1 VEPLFREAPR
11 GAAFDVVGLGQCSID
26 HVALVAAF
34 PPYAGKVAMRGY
46 RRLPGGQ
53 IATALLACAR
63 LGLRSAFVSSVGDDG
78 VAEAVLA
85 PLRAAGI
92 DVSRV
97 LEIPGATSQ
106 LALIVVDESSGERTV
121 IWHRDPRLAIPRERL
136 ARADVERG
144 RALHL
149 DAGDPEV
156 AIWAARTARAA
167 GIPVFADVDTVA
179 PGVDEVLRSV
189 DFPIVSTQF
198 AEARF
203 GGAEAALRGL
213 AALGARYPVVTLG
226 ERGAVGGSGPEPLA
240 SPAFQ
245 VEVKDTTG
253 AGDVFHGAFVVA
265 VLEGAGPEAALRIAN
280 GAAAMNCR
288 ALGAQG
294 GLPTRAELESF
305 LATAPLLNRRALP
318 ADRSG
323 RG

>member
-1 VEPLFREAPR
+1 MKRYL
-11 GAAFDVVGLGQCSID
+11 
-26 HVALVAAF
+26 
-34 PPYAGKVAMRGY
+34 
-46 RRLPGGQ
+46 RLPGGQ

-63 LGLRSAFVSSVGDDG
+63 LGLRTAFVSSVGDDG
-78 VAEAVLA
+78 VAEAVLG
-85 PLRAAGI
+85 PLREAGV

-106 LALIVVDESSGERTV
+106 LALILVDERSGERTV
-121 IWHRDPRLAIPRERL
+121 VWYRDPRLALPRAQL
-136 ARADVERG
+136 SRADLERG

-149 DAGDPEV
+149 DAGDPKI
-156 AIWAARTARAA
+156 AAWAAREARAA

-179 PGVDEVLRSV
+179 PGVDAVLAAV

-203 GGAEAALRGL
+203 GGPREALRGL

-226 ERGAVGGSGPEPLA
+226 ERGAIGGAGDAPLV

-245 VEVKDTTG
+245 VDVRDTTG
-253 AGDVFHGAFVVA
+253 AGDVFHGAFLAA
-265 VLEGAGPEAALRIAN
+265 VLDGADPSRALRFAN

-294 GLPTRAELESF
+294 GLPTRTALDAF
-305 LATAPLLNRRALP
+305 LATAPSR
-318 ADRSG
+318 D
-323 RG
+323 